1 MKNIRKTLSYPRGL
15 IAVIACLTA
24 LLLAPAAWSADWS
37 SPLIIPAADF
47 ENSGVFP
54 TSDHFVSVDGYTTGV
69 GTNITTMMAGVY
81 LPWFSTITRVEVALW
96 DLGACGGLDHIEA
109 DLKSF
114 SLSTVNSTTTHASV
128 AGDGNVNLE
137 IFTDD
142 SITDP
147 IVDNLNSGYFIQ
159 VRMCGEFQGFQGVR
173 IYYTE

>member
-1 MKNIRKTLSYPRGL
+1 MERNRKTPPYPRGTL
-15 IAVIACLTA
+15 TVMICLATV
-24 LLLAPAAWSADWS
+24 LLASAAWSAEWS

-54 TSDHFVSVDGYTTGV
+54 TSDNFTAADGYTTGV

-81 LPWFSTITRVEVALW
+81 LPFFATITRVEVVLW
-96 DLGACGGLDHIEA
+96 DFGACGGLDHIEA
-109 DLKSF
+109 DLVSF

-128 AGDGNVNLE
+128 AGDGNVNFE
-137 IFTDD
+137 IFADD

-147 IVDNLNSGYFIQ
+147 IVDNLDRGYFIQ
-159 VRMCGEFQGFQGVR
+159 VRLCGAFQGFQGVR